1 MIHRSVS
8 ETQCNLVKQAD
19 GYALRTLGA
28 YAISQR
34 KPLGAKGGKYAHH
47 THATVATNVIDG
59 GIMWD
64 RTIHVHFGVVDYA
77 FICSSISRCRSV
89 ICHSFKL
96 NMLGPIPAGQLAQRC
111 GTVWSCLSCSS
122 QKGLWWIWRWG
133 KETRQTPK
141 QFRLTIPCLRLIQGG
156 APQLCLLAC
165 KPHQL

>member
-1 MIHRSVS
+1 MDMHSGLWELMRSPK
-8 ETQCNLVKQAD
+8 ENLWE
-19 GYALRTLGA
+19 
-28 YAISQR
+28 QR
-34 KPLGAKGGKYAHH
+34 AGKYAHH

-111 GTVWSCLSCSS
+111 GTV
-122 QKGLWWIWRWG
+122 
-133 KETRQTPK
+133 
-141 QFRLTIPCLRLIQGG
+141 
-156 APQLCLLAC
+156 
-165 KPHQL
+165 